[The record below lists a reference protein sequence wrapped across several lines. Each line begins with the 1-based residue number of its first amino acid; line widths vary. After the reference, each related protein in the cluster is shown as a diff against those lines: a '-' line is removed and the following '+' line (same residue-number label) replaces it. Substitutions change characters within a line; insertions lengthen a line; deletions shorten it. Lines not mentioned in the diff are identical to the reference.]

1 MRFCSVDRDVAK
13 SRIDLQRLTM
23 PDAIVIVLILSLS
36 LALIVHAALGSRGSS
51 SKPIEA
57 SIYQDGKLVTRL
69 SLKEDQQKSLYD
81 GKMFIEIKDGKIRVA
96 RSECPHQVCVRVG
109 WIAHSG
115 EAITCV
121 PYKTV
126 IEIGSAKNTV
136 IDAVVF

>member
-1 MRFCSVDRDVAK
+1 MRFFSMDRDAAK
-13 SRIDLQRLTM
+13 SRIELRRLTM
-23 PDAIVIVLILSLS
+23 PDVVVIVLILSVS
-36 LALIVHAALGSRGSS
+36 LALIVNAAFGSRGSS

-57 SIYQDGKLVTRL
+57 SIYQDGKLVKRL
-69 SLKEDQQKSLYD
+69 SLKEDQQESLYD
-81 GKMFIEIKDGKIRVA
+81 GKMRIEIKGGKIRVS
-96 RSECPHQVCVRVG
+96 RSDCAHQICVRVG

>member
-51 SKPIEA
+51 KPIEA

-69 SLKEDQQKSLYD
+69 SLKEDQQKFLYD

-126 IEIGSAKNTV
+126 IEIGSVKNTV

>member
-1 MRFCSVDRDVAK
+1 MDSDVAK
-13 SRIDLQRLTM
+13 SRIDLHRLTV
-23 PDAIVIVLILSLS
+23 PDAIIIVLILSLS
-36 LALIVHAALGSRGSS
+36 LALIVHAALGSRVSS

-69 SLKEDQQKSLYD
+69 SLKEDQQSSLYD
-81 GKMFIEIKDGKIRVA
+81 GKMIIEVKDGKIRVA
-96 RSECPHQVCVRVG
+96 RSDCSHQVCVRVG

-126 IEIGSAKNTV
+126 IEIGSVKNTI
-136 IDAVVF
+136 IDAVAF

>member
-1 MRFCSVDRDVAK
+1 MDRDFAK
-13 SRIDLQRLTM
+13 SRIELHRLTV

-36 LALIVHAALGSRGSS
+36 LALVAQATLGSWRSS
-51 SKPIEA
+51 SQPIEA
-57 SIYQDGKLVTRL
+57 SIYHDGKLLQHL
-69 SLKEDQQKSLYD
+69 SLKKDQQIPLED
-81 GKMFIEIKDGKIRVA
+81 GKMLIEIKDGKIRVVK
-96 RSECPHQVCVRVG
+96 SDCPRQVCVRVG

-126 IEIGSAKNTV
+126 IEIGSAENPA

>member
-1 MRFCSVDRDVAK
+1 MDRDIAK
-13 SRIDLQRLTM
+13 SRIELHRLTV

-36 LALIVHAALGSRGSS
+36 VALIAHAALGSRRSS

-57 SIYQDGKLVTRL
+57 SIYHDGKLLKRL
-69 SLKEDQQKSLYD
+69 SLKEDREIPLED
-81 GKMFIEIKDGKIRVA
+81 GKMLIEIKDGKIRVLK
-96 RSECPHQVCVRVG
+96 SDCPRQVCARVG

-126 IEIGSAKNTV
+126 IEIGSATNPV

>member
-1 MRFCSVDRDVAK
+1 MDSDVAK
-13 SRIDLQRLTM
+13 SRIDLHRLTV
-23 PDAIVIVLILSLS
+23 PDAIIIVLILSLS
-36 LALIVHAALGSRGSS
+36 LALIVHAAFGSRVSS

-69 SLKEDQQKSLYD
+69 SLKEDQQSSLYD
-81 GKMFIEIKDGKIRVA
+81 GKMLIEIKDGKIRVA
-96 RSECPHQVCVRVG
+96 RSDCPHQVCVRVG

-121 PYKTV
+121 PYKSV
-126 IEIGSAKNTV
+126 IEIGSAETTI